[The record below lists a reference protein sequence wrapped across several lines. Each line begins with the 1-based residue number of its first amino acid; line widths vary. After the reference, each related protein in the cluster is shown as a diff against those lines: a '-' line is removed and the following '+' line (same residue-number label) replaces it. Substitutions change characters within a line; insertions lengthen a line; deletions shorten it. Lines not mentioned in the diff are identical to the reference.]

1 MFQALAF
8 IGEYLHQ
15 LNFLSVIVRLCLA
28 AVLGGVLGMERGK
41 KGRPAGFRTYIT
53 VCVASA
59 LVMLT
64 GQYVF
69 TYFETGDPAR
79 LGAQVI
85 NGIGFL
91 GAGTILVTR
100 KIQVKGLTTAAC
112 LWASACIGLA
122 IGIGFYWGGIL
133 CTLLVFLGMTSM
145 QRLEQGFLS
154 KARDMDFFA
163 EFDTAKSL
171 GRFIQLL
178 HQRNINVIDM
188 QLDKREYK
196 KGGNIGAIFHIK
208 MDQTTSHSQIIQEL
222 SEIEG
227 VQFIEEIQ

>member
-178 HQRNINVIDM
+178 HQRNINVTDM

>member
-1 MFQALAF
+1 MLEALNSA
-8 IGEYLHQ
+8 GKYLHE
-15 LNFLSVIVRLCLA
+15 LNMVSTLLRLGLA
-28 AVLGGVLGMERGK
+28 MVLGGALGMERGK

-64 GQYVF
+64 GQYVY

-122 IGIGFYWGGIL
+122 VGIGFYWGGIL
-133 CTLLVFLGMTSM
+133 CTALVFFGMTSM
-145 QRLEQGFLS
+145 QKLEQGFLS

-178 HQRNINVIDM
+178 HQKNYNVTDM

-208 MDQTTSHSQIIQEL
+208 MDQASSHSEVIQTL
-222 SEIEG
+222 SEFEG
-227 VQFIEEIQ
+227 LQFIEEIQ

>member
-1 MFQALAF
+1 MLQVLTF
-8 IGEYLHQ
+8 IEEYLHQ
-15 LNFLSVIVRLCLA
+15 LNLLSIIVRLALA
-28 AVLGGVLGMERGK
+28 ALLGGALGMERGK

-64 GQYVF
+64 GQYVY

-133 CTLLVFLGMTSM
+133 CTVLVFLGMTSM

-171 GRFIQLL
+171 GQHRTE
-178 HQRNINVIDM
+178 
-188 QLDKREYK
+188 K
-196 KGGNIGAIFHIK
+196 
-208 MDQTTSHSQIIQEL
+208 
-222 SEIEG
+222 
-227 VQFIEEIQ
+227 

>member
-1 MFQALAF
+1 MLQVLTF
-8 IGEYLHQ
+8 IEEYLHQ
-15 LNFLSVIVRLCLA
+15 LNLLSIIVRLALA
-28 AVLGGVLGMERGK
+28 AMLGGALGMERGK

-64 GQYVF
+64 GQYVY

-133 CTLLVFLGMTSM
+133 CTVLVFLGMTSM

-171 GRFIQLL
+171 GKFIQLL
-178 HQRNINVIDM
+178 HQKNYNVTDM
-188 QLDKREYK
+188 QLDKREYN
-196 KGGNIGAIFHIK
+196 KGGTIGAIFHIK
-208 MDQTTSHSQIIQEL
+208 MDQSSSHSEVIQTL
-222 SEIEG
+222 SEFEG
-227 VQFIEEIQ
+227 LQFIEEIQ